1 MGYSD
6 VMSILRHNQ
15 CNRHKLGLS
24 CCLTLCFLLLCVY
37 DVPWWQTLV
46 LTPYQSIPCPPLYLS
61 LFSPPPPF
69 FAIVFQYLVWIF
81 LRCSC
86 DSEAWL
92 SKCTETG
99 LPDSC
104 VYPAP
109 ELCLAAGHEIPEL
122 CFTRPRQC
130 WLSMRVFVFL
140 HLSQGCCLQT
150 QQLGFSHYLMNSQVN
165 SRSESSFN
173 SQRPSAASS
182 SLAGDTLRWLCVLV
196 GLNVMQWWSHCCFCS
211 VRL

>member
-69 FAIVFQYLVWIF
+69 FFAIVFQYLVWIF

-122 CFTRPRQC
+122 CFRT
-130 WLSMRVFVFL
+130 LKASAVL
-140 HLSQGCCLQT
+140 T
-150 QQLGFSHYLMNSQVN
+150 QY
-165 SRSESSFN
+165 ESVCVL
-173 SQRPSAASS
+173 A
-182 SLAGDTLRWLCVLV
+182 SLAGLLPANTAAGFLSL
-196 GLNVMQWWSHCCFCS
+196 SHEFTS
-211 VRL
+211 

>member
-1 MGYSD
+1 MQSPQIR
-6 VMSILRHNQ
+6 VE
-15 CNRHKLGLS
+15 
-24 CCLTLCFLLLCVY
+24 LLFDSLLFIVVCVWCPM
-37 DVPWWQTLV
+37 VANTGV
-46 LTPYQSIPCPPLYLS
+46 NSIPEHPMS
-61 LFSPPPPF
+61 STIFIAFQPPPPFF

-122 CFTRPRQC
+122 CFRT
-130 WLSMRVFVFL
+130 LKASAVL
-140 HLSQGCCLQT
+140 T
-150 QQLGFSHYLMNSQVN
+150 QY
-165 SRSESSFN
+165 ESVCVL
-173 SQRPSAASS
+173 A
-182 SLAGDTLRWLCVLV
+182 SLAGLLPANTAAGFLSL
-196 GLNVMQWWSHCCFCS
+196 SHEFTS
-211 VRL
+211 